1 MLYNSLK
8 NLSDTPLA
16 SFDYDDVHGS
26 IEQAYVYIRFQ
37 NLIQEDA
44 YAKPIEDYFEF
55 FERDLFFYFHDD
67 EYDFETSYVFTIL
80 YEHLNG
86 VLLHND
92 SVSTALVNYIRK
104 SADTYDK
111 ALVIANYFVMEAFH
125 QCHNIPFTNPNYSI
139 PVDEYSL
146 ITLYEALT
154 IDVAHL
160 LFDGSRASKE
170 ELDIVFYD
178 TNHFD
183 QLIHNAMS
191 NIHSC
196 PAVDNS
202 ENE

>member
-55 FERDLFFYFHDD
+55 FERDLFFYCHDD
-67 EYDFETSYVFTIL
+67 EYDFETSYVLTIL
-80 YEHLNG
+80 YEHMNG
-86 VLLHND
+86 VFLHND
-92 SVSTALVNYIRK
+92 SVSTALVNYIRQ
-104 SADTYDK
+104 SADTIDK
-111 ALVIANYFVMEAFH
+111 ALVIANYFTMEAFH
-125 QCHNIPFTNPNYSI
+125 QFRTIPFSRLNYSI
-139 PVDEYSL
+139 PVKEYSL
-146 ITLYEALT
+146 ITLFEALT

-160 LFDGSRASKE
+160 LYDGSRASKE
-170 ELDIVFYD
+170 ELDKVFMESNYF
-178 TNHFD
+178 NN
-183 QLIHNAMS
+183 LMNNALT

-196 PAVDNS
+196 PSVDQS